1 LKFETVGHCTEF
13 SGGLFHSSTTITER
27 PVLWS
32 RIRDR
37 TADCLWSRLRPHWSA
52 WSVTSFSLT
61 WLWSRRPWSRLPFS
75 YDHWP

>member
-1 LKFETVGHCTEF
+1 MF
-13 SGGLFHSSTTITER
+13 ITNNHIYCW

-37 TADCLWSRLRPHWSA
+37 TADCLWSRLRPHWST
-52 WSVTSFSLT
+52 WSVTSFGLT

-75 YDHWP
+75 Y